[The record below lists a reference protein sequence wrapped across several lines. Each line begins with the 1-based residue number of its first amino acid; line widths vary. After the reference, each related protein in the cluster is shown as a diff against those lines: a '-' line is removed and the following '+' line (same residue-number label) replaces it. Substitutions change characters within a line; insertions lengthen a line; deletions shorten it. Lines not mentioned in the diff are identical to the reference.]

1 MFNPAWPSEKQEHGQ
16 IESLANSLHVWE
28 VLPWFLG
35 QPLTSLP
42 TRRVPS
48 KGPRSPGTPFCR
60 DELAPQA
67 ALGSLSQDPA
77 SGGRQGSV
85 GPLCLTITDHR

>member
-1 MFNPAWPSEKQEHGQ
+1 MFNPAWPREKQEHGQ

-28 VLPWFLG
+28 VLPWFSE

-48 KGPRSPGTPFCR
+48 KGPHSPGTQF
-60 DELAPQA
+60 
-67 ALGSLSQDPA
+67 
-77 SGGRQGSV
+77 
-85 GPLCLTITDHR
+85 